1 MGTKIL
7 WFCIGAAAASAVW
20 LAVLNGINV
29 MLLEQLLGAR
39 SPSPSH
45 FLQTTLTLFHCAFI
59 PKGSYRNCDLLT

>member
-7 WFCIGAAAASAVW
+7 WFCIGAAAAGAVW

-39 SPSPSH
+39 
-45 FLQTTLTLFHCAFI
+45 
-59 PKGSYRNCDLLT
+59 